1 MKSAQPCLSAKAG
14 RITSNQTSDS
24 IKAASSRTTPAKERP
39 RRAIAFSVP
48 FSSIVESFTR
58 SRRRSV
64 SFLERMY
71 SFGIVFFSV
80 FQAISFAI
88 RYVGAQ

>member
-1 MKSAQPCLSAKAG
+1 
-14 RITSNQTSDS
+14 
-24 IKAASSRTTPAKERP
+24 
-39 RRAIAFSVP
+39 VP